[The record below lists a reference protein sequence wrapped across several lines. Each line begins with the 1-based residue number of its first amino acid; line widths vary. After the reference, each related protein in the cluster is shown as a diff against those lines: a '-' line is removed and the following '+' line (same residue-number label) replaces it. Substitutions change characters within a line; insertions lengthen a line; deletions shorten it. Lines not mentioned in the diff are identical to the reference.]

1 MSYDIYLE
9 IDTGAGNHVEVFWWN
24 YTMNCAAMW
33 RHAGMDP
40 RTWSGRL
47 ARDITPELETAHREL
62 QNNPDY
68 YRGMDPSNGYGS
80 YDSLIVELGH
90 LLVAMIQ
97 HPNTT
102 VRVSR

>member
-9 IDTGAGNHVEVFWWN
+9 IDTGAGNHIEVFWWN
-24 YTMNCAAMW
+24 YTMNCAPIW

-47 ARDITPELETAHREL
+47 ARDITAELETAYQEL
-62 QNNPDY
+62 RDNPGY
-68 YRGMDPSNGYGS
+68 YRDMNPSNGHGS
-80 YDSLIVELGH
+80 YDSLVVELER
-90 LLVAMIQ
+90 LLEALIQ
-97 HPNTT
+97 HPDTT